1 MGLMRFLR
9 RNGRDDE
16 AAREIASYIAIET
29 DDNIARGMS
38 PHAAREAAVRKFGN
52 ATRVREEIYWMNTVR
67 PLDTVWQDLKY
78 AARLLKRDK
87 GFAAAAILSLALG
100 IGANTAI
107 FQLLDTVRLRSLPVT
122 DPHELVVIHFPRGSK
137 LSGRFSS
144 RMPSMTSA
152 QVDEIRKQ
160 RLGDVF
166 SGVFAWSSL
175 QLNTATGG
183 EVRNADTLWVSGE
196 TFDLLGV
203 RPALG
208 RLITASDDR
217 PGCGSPP
224 AVISYA
230 YWQRMFGG
238 SPSVLGQTVRL
249 DGTQFDIVGVTAP
262 DFFGVD
268 VGRRFDVA
276 IPICADALLPSSRGR
291 MTSRG
296 NFWLAAVGRLQP
308 GQTVAAANDRLIAV
322 SPAIMAAT
330 VPDGYTSE
338 GQQQYKDNKLNA
350 RAASSGVSD
359 LREQFAQPLFVL
371 LGATG
376 LVLLIACANL
386 ANLLLARA
394 TARQR
399 EIAIRLAIGAS
410 RQRIVGQLLI
420 ESLLLAL
427 VGTVLGLVVA
437 RALMDVLVAQLAAG
451 MGSLFLDLSWNL
463 TVFAFT
469 TAVAAAACL
478 LFGLAPAMRATA
490 LAPVTALKAGGRGI
504 SEARGRFGL
513 RQALV
518 VAQVALSLV
527 LLIGALL
534 FGQTLYNVLAIDA
547 GFDQQVIQVELSH
560 PSLQPDDPLQLQ
572 IVRED
577 LRQRVASVPG
587 IADAVLVNN
596 APLTG
601 NWRNEFVFAEGKAEK
616 FLANFSTVGPN
627 YFAALGVPI
636 LKGRPFS
643 AADTATAAPVAV
655 VNETFVRK
663 FFPGREAIGSQIW
676 IEVAEGTPLT
686 KIEVVGVARDTKYG
700 DIRDEFD
707 PVVHLPM
714 AQNSDG
720 RLVRLL
726 VKPRGRLDG
735 VMAAITR
742 EVGRANPAI
751 SIEMRVI
758 GQQVRDGLVRERL
771 MAALSAAFGA
781 LAGVLAAI
789 GIYGVMSYT
798 VTRRSN
804 EIGIRLA
811 MGASRR
817 GVLRLVIGEAVWLV
831 GAGLLIGAALGLGAA
846 TTPRSRCCL
855 ACRPTDPLTL
865 AAAIALLATI
875 GLVASYLPARRASRV
890 DPMNV
895 LRQE

>member
-1 MGLMRFLR
+1 MFLKYFR
-9 RNGRDDE
+9 RNRRDDE

-29 DDNIARGMS
+29 DDNIARGMA
-38 PHAAREAAVRKFGN
+38 PQAAHDAAVKKFGN
-52 ATRVREEIYWMNTVR
+52 PTRIREEIYWMNTVR
-67 PLDTVWQDLKY
+67 PIDTIWQDLKY

-107 FQLLDTVRLRSLPVT
+107 FQLLDAVRLRTLPVE
-122 DPHELVVIHFPRGSK
+122 DPQELAVVHFPRGSK

-144 RMPSMTSA
+144 RMPFMTAA
-152 QVDEIRKQ
+152 QVEELRKQ
-160 RLGDVF
+160 PLEDVF
-166 SGVFAWSSL
+166 SGLFSWSSL

-196 TFDLLGV
+196 AFDILGV
-203 RPALG
+203 QPAIG
-208 RLITASDDR
+208 RLIAPDDDR

-224 AVISYA
+224 AVLSYA
-230 YWQRMFGG
+230 YWQRAFGG
-238 SPSVLGQTVRL
+238 NPSALGQTVRL
-249 DGTQFDIVGVTAP
+249 DGRQFDIVGVTAP

-276 IPICADALLPSSRGR
+276 IPVCADALLPSSRGR
-291 MTSRG
+291 LESRG
-296 NFWLAAVGRLQP
+296 NFWLAVVGRLQR
-308 GQTVAAANDRLIAV
+308 GQTVESATERLIAV

-338 GQQQYKDNKLNA
+338 GQKQYKDNKLHA

-359 LREQFAQPLFVL
+359 LREEFAKPLVVL
-371 LGATG
+371 LAATG

-386 ANLLLARA
+386 ANLLLARS

-410 RQRIVGQLLI
+410 RRRIVGQLLI
-420 ESLLLAL
+420 ESVLLAV
-427 VGTVLGLVVA
+427 VGTALGMVVA
-437 RALMDVLVAQLAAG
+437 SALTDVLMAQLAG
-451 MGSLFLDLSWNL
+451 TGSLFLDLSWNM
-463 TVFAFT
+463 TVFGFT
-469 TAVAAAACL
+469 AAVAAAACL
-478 LFGLAPAMRATA
+478 LFGLAPAMQATA

-513 RQALV
+513 RKGLV

-534 FGQTLYNVLAIDA
+534 FGQTLYNVLTIDA
-547 GFDQQVIQVELSH
+547 GFDQQVMQIEFSH
-560 PSLQPDDPLQLQ
+560 PTLQPDDQVQLQ
-572 IVRED
+572 VVRED
-577 LRQRVASVPG
+577 LRQRVAAAPG

-601 NWRNEFVFAEGKAEK
+601 NWRNEYVYAEGKPEK
-616 FLANFSTVGPN
+616 ALANFSTVGPN
-627 YFAALGVPI
+627 YFEALGVPVV
-636 LKGRPFS
+636 KGRAFS
-643 AADTATAAPVAV
+643 PADALGAAPVAV
-655 VNETFVRK
+655 VNETFVQK
-663 FFPGREAIGSQIW
+663 FFGGREAIGSQIW
-676 IEVAEGTPLT
+676 IEVAEGTPIT
-686 KIEVVGVARDTKYG
+686 KIEVVGISRDAKYG
-700 DIRDEFD
+700 DIREEFD

-720 RLVRLL
+720 RLVRIL
-726 VKPRGRLDG
+726 VKPRGRMEG

-742 EVGRANPAI
+742 EVGLVNPAI

-758 GQQVRDGLVRERL
+758 GQSVRDGLVRERL

-781 LAGVLAAI
+781 LAGLLAAI

-811 MGASRR
+811 MGASRSR
-817 GVLRLVIGEAVWLV
+817 VLRLVIVEAVWLV
-831 GAGLLIGAALGLGAA
+831 GAGLLIGTAMGLGAA
-846 TTPRSRCCL
+846 RAASSLLFGLQPG
-855 ACRPTDPLTL
+855 DPLTL
-865 AAAIALLATI
+865 AIAIGVLATI
-875 GLVASYLPARRASRV
+875 GLIASYLPARRASRV